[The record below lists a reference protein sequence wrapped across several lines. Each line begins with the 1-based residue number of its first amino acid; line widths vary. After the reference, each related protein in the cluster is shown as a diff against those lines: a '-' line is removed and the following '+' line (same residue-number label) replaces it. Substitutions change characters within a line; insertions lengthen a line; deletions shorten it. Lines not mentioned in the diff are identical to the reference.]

1 MYGTEALKALFPF
14 ADLIGI
20 SCALIVPLF
29 IPKPWST
36 SMMSLLLQLGPTL
49 PMNISY
55 VLAAATKP
63 PVAPDGV
70 ADTSSLEA
78 VVLPYKMWEN
88 LGS

>member
-1 MYGTEALKALFPF
+1 
-14 ADLIGI
+14 
-20 SCALIVPLF
+20 
-29 IPKPWST
+29 
-36 SMMSLLLQLGPTL
+36 MMSLLLQLGPTL
-49 PMNISY
+49 PMNMSY